1 MKLIGATAHYVTA
14 ELDAGPIIAQGVA
27 TVTHRDEVEDLI
39 RKGRDVERTTLAEAV
54 RLHLEHRVL
63 VWDNRT
69 CVFA

>member
-1 MKLIGATAHYVTA
+1 
-14 ELDAGPIIAQGVA
+14 
-27 TVTHRDEVEDLI
+27 
-39 RKGRDVERTTLAEAV
+39 VERTTLANAV